1 MKYARKIQIGT
12 EFRLCDVVAIPPPRQ
27 ADPQAWLA
35 KQFPTL
41 SDWFEL
47 LEDVGN
53 GAVEQPDGSF
63 AQPIIPP
70 RSRPRV
76 YEWGDFNKFLMGLLN
91 PNGRAKLQTILE
103 TARDFSGT
111 DNAAKDTR
119 SFYTWFVGSTTFTK
133 DETAEML
140 QILVDASILT
150 APQRTA
156 VLNNWAETTIL

>member
-1 MKYARKIQIGT
+1 MKYARKIQVGA
-12 EFRLCDVVAIPPPRQ
+12 EFRLCDVVAIPAQHQSAPR
-27 ADPQAWLA
+27 AWLT

-47 LEDVGN
+47 LQDVGN

-63 AQPIIPP
+63 AQPVIPP
-70 RSRPRV
+70 RTKPHV
-76 YEWGDFNKFLMGLLN
+76 YEWADFNKFLVGLLN

-103 TARDFSGT
+103 TARDFAGSSN
-111 DNAAKDTR
+111 DAKNTR

-140 QILVDASILT
+140 QILVDALILT
-150 APQRTA
+150 DSQRTA
-156 VLNNWAETTIL
+156 VLNNWAETTL